1 MAEMRAATMSN
12 VSKKRRCS
20 RAKTRELSKA
30 RALGCT
36 LFFSA
41 GGRRGP
47 RASLSLS
54 LSPAMSTPPPFPDHP
69 LLAKAV
75 DLLTATKARVP
86 GVLSLSRTRAAWAP
100 NDPTAAPPLA
110 FEYATL
116 TGALQRAKGKP
127 MLRVPMP
134 SGARVFVF
142 GAVADTDTAVDLLTP
157 LIAREQQQQPAAGGG
172 AGGPAAGPAGPAPPP
187 SRAAVAK
194 DKAVADAKAKLLAE
208 DK

>member
-1 MAEMRAATMSN
+1 
-12 VSKKRRCS
+12 
-20 RAKTRELSKA
+20 
-30 RALGCT
+30 
-36 LFFSA
+36 
-41 GGRRGP
+41 
-47 RASLSLS
+47 
-54 LSPAMSTPPPFPDHP
+54 MSTPPPLPDHP

-100 NDPTAAPPLA
+100 NDPSTTPPLA

-127 MLRVPMP
+127 MLRVPLT

-142 GAVADTDTAVDLLTP
+142 GAVADTDTVVDLLTP
-157 LIAREQQQQPAAGGG
+157 LIAREQEAAGAAGGG
-172 AGGPAAGPAGPAPPP
+172 GGGGGAAAGGPPLPP
-187 SRAAVAK
+187 SRAAAAK
-194 DKAVADAKAKLLAE
+194 DKAVANAKTKLLAE